1 MVCNKNIIGL
11 SHGMSQVLFFYVS
24 QSFILCFLSYEKSML
39 LKNTNAEKFFR
50 VAETGFVQ
58 GQKT

>member
-1 MVCNKNIIGL
+1 
-11 SHGMSQVLFFYVS
+11 
-24 QSFILCFLSYEKSML
+24 ML

-58 GQKT
+58 GQKNLGHPGILF